1 MDTDYKKL
9 YPILEYDPTP
19 KAILEPQG
27 PELSEPVPD
36 RAVLCFFLDVLSRLR
51 DEGRLVKIGEIRS
64 EMGPSPVY
72 RLEQGGQRLLVV
84 HPGVG
89 APLAAGFTD
98 ELIAI
103 GVNKFIACGG
113 CGVLDKEIAVGYPII
128 LTGAVRDEGTSYH
141 YLPPARVATPTPA
154 AVAALEQ
161 TCQEAQ
167 QPYRLGKAWTTDA
180 FYRETTARRAL
191 REAEGCIV
199 VEMEAAAFFAVAEFR
214 QVTFGQVVYGG
225 DLVVPEGWD
234 QRDWHKRDGDRQRL
248 FELAITACLK
258 L

>member
-1 MDTDYKKL
+1 MDSDHNKL
-9 YPILEYDPTP
+9 YPILEYDPAP
-19 KAILEPQG
+19 KAILEPRG

-36 RAVLCFFLDVLSRLR
+36 RAVLCFFRSGDGKGRLR
-51 DEGRLVKIGEIRS
+51 DEGRLVEIGEIRS

-72 RLEQGGQRLLVV
+72 RLEQGGQRMLVV

-103 GVNKFIACGG
+103 GVKKFIACGG
-113 CGVLDKEIAVGYPII
+113 CGVLDKEIAVGYPVI

-141 YLPPARVATPTPA
+141 YLPPARAATPSPV

-167 QPYRLGKAWTTDA
+167 
-180 FYRETTARRAL
+180 
-191 REAEGCIV
+191 
-199 VEMEAAAFFAVAEFR
+199 
-214 QVTFGQVVYGG
+214 
-225 DLVVPEGWD
+225 
-234 QRDWHKRDGDRQRL
+234 
-248 FELAITACLK
+248 
-258 L
+258 